1 MIIIPVFDLYSKN
14 AVAVTA
20 AASTFMRRGPEGDA
34 LFVDEGETVSE
45 GDALFVDEGETV
57 FVDVGDPAPLLTETV
72 SF

>member
-20 AASTFMRRGPEGDA
+20 AVVAASTFMRRGP
-34 LFVDEGETVSE
+34 E